1 MHEMYQKTVKKIVS
15 DNEETLRK
23 GLQFVCRV
31 LSRRLRPFG
40 REAMGQQ
47 VLPATCD
54 MRFRAEWQWLPAQRE
69 ADGSEMNKICSLYCL
84 WAMPF

>member
-40 REAMGQQ
+40 HEAMGQA
-47 VLPATCD
+47 LPATGD
-54 MRFRAEWQWLPAQRE
+54 RRFRTEWQWLPTQQE
-69 ADGSEMNKICSLYCL
+69 ADRSEMNKFCSLHYL